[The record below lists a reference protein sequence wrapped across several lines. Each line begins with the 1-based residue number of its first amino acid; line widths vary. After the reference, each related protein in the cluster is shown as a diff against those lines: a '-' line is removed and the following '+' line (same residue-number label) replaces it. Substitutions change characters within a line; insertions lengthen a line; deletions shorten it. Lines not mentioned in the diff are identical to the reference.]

1 MSERTSQ
8 SAALSASVVFADW
21 LPELEATEL
30 ILVGFSG
37 GLDSTVLLR
46 LLVEVVPAER
56 IMALHINHGL
66 SANAAGWQHHAAQV
80 CLDLGI
86 QFEAQSVSV
95 TESGDGIESAARDA
109 RYAVFEKQLIKGGRL
124 LLGHHADDQVETVL
138 YRLLRGS
145 GPRGL
150 SGIPVTRAV
159 GRGRLIRPLLEYP
172 KAALEDYAHAQK
184 LSWIEDESN
193 QDNKFDRNYLRNRVV
208 PALVER
214 WPDYIQGVTH
224 SAELSRQADQLADAV
239 ARADLDALE
248 PRIERAGWSLAL
260 SGFDQLEP
268 LRQKNL
274 LRYWPQMYG
283 LPLLNPTLIDE
294 TLNSLLPARG
304 DSEPRIA
311 RRDLQLCRYR
321 QRLYLLQRRSPLSG
335 RAQVDQD
342 LCLFWNGDEPLLL
355 PDGNLLTAEPVLGAG
370 LRVEDPESLTV
381 RFRRGG
387 ERCQPA
393 GRGHSNSLKKLLQE
407 HALEPWWRER
417 IPLFYID
424 EQLVAVGD
432 LWVCEEWQAEADN
445 KGLKIIW
452 RTNSL

>member
-294 TLNSLLPARG
+294 AYELVAHCRREGTVSPELCTSGPAALPLPPTAL
-304 DSEPRIA
+304 SAAAAIA
-311 RRDLQLCRYR
+311 AQWPSAKADL
-321 QRLYLLQRRSPLSG
+321 
-335 RAQVDQD
+335 D
-342 LCLFWNGDEPLLL
+342 LCLFWSGDQPLAAARWQSVNRRAVGWAQACGWRISEP
-355 PDGNLLTAEPVLGAG
+355 PDP
-370 LRVEDPESLTV
+370 V

-387 ERCQPA
+387 ERCQPV
-393 GRGHSNSLKKLLQE
+393 RSRTLQQPQK
-407 HALEPWWRER
+407 A
-417 IPLFYID
+417 
-424 EQLVAVGD
+424 ASGT
-432 LWVCEEWQAEADN
+432 CA
-445 KGLKIIW
+445 
-452 RTNSL
+452 